1 MASPPPPPHPCRS
14 RADRLYCRRITPS
27 EERQVGHSE
36 GIMRPLMLALGAT
49 LFAGAP
55 ALITLDDPVLLTIF
69 ALLVLAALVGSLFI
83 GGLLRRIWA
92 QYEQRAIETRWE
104 ERERLL
110 DTGRSVAPWPK
121 TREWRSRSAS
131 TQLSRRRRPWPACSI
146 SWPEINRSYSR
157 FCAGTLLGGSRGC
170 HRDSHGPKA
179 GCAAM
184 RDRGARP
191 APQLERQRRS
201 PRDRFHPCPSAGVH
215 SLRVPAVGDDLYP
228 GVQPPVLNAIAPLLH
243 LQPLERAPADVGQR
257 NSARTR

>member
-1 MASPPPPPHPCRS
+1 M
-14 RADRLYCRRITPS
+14 
-27 EERQVGHSE
+27 GHSE

-121 TREWRSRSAS
+121 TREWRSRSAARE
-131 TQLSRRRRPWPACSI
+131 LSRRRRPWPACSI
-146 SWPEINRSYSR
+146 SWPEIKRSYSR
-157 FCAGTLLGGSRGC
+157 FCAGTLLLRKPRVSSRFSRTEGGVC
-170 HRDSHGPKA
+170 SHARP
-179 GCAAM
+179 
-184 RDRGARP
+184 RGATR
-191 APQLERQRRS
+191 AATGA
-201 PRDRFHPCPSAGVH
+201 SA
-215 SLRVPAVGDDLYP
+215 
-228 GVQPPVLNAIAPLLH
+228 
-243 LQPLERAPADVGQR
+243 
-257 NSARTR
+257 